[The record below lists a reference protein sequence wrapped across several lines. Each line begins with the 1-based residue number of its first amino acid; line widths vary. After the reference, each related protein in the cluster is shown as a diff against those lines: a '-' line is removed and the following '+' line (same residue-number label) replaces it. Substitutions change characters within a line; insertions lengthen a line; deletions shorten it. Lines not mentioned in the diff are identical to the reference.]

1 MGHCT
6 GTITRRAISSL
17 RRAVLVVAM
26 AFATE
31 ARAQYDVFFSHY
43 FDMEPSFNPAA
54 VGKESKLNL
63 TAAYAMDL
71 VGFEHNPQTAYISGD
86 MPFMFLNQT
95 HGVGLQ
101 FMNDKLGLFN
111 HMRISA
117 QYACKANVFG
127 GQLGIGVQA
136 GLLSEKFNGSG
147 VDAAES
153 SDPALATTDITGNA
167 LDLAAGLYYSLKSFY
182 FGLSAQHL
190 TAPKVNLGER
200 NELKID
206 PTYYATAG
214 YSIQLNNPLLM
225 VKTSA
230 IGRYDGVAYRA
241 DVTARLFYTNDTKRF
256 YGGVSYSP
264 TNSVTLLLGMNI
276 NGINVGYSYEAY
288 TNGISM
294 GNGSHELFVG
304 YQMDMNLVKKGKNL
318 HKSVRIL

>member
-1 MGHCT
+1 MT
-6 GTITRRAISSL
+6 VTQRAIRSL
-17 RRAVLVVAM
+17 KMAILVVAM

-54 VGKESKLNL
+54 IGKDPKLNI

-86 MPFMFLNQT
+86 MPFVFLNRT

-117 QYACKANVFG
+117 QYSYKANMLG

-147 VDAAES
+147 VELPS
-153 SDPALATTDITGNA
+153 TSTDEFMPTADVTGNA
-167 LDLAAGLYYSLKSFY
+167 LDIGAGLYYTLKNFY
-182 FGLSAQHL
+182 FGVSATHL
-190 TAPKVNLGER
+190 TAPTVHLGEK

-206 PTYYATAG
+206 RTYYATTG
-214 YSIQLNNPLLM
+214 YNIQLRNPLLM

-230 IGRYDGVAYRA
+230 IGRYDGAAYRV
-241 DVTARLFYTNDTKRF
+241 DVTGRLYYTNESKKF
-256 YGGVSYSP
+256 YGGLSYSP
-264 TNSVTLLLGMNI
+264 TNSVTVLFGMNVK
-276 NGINVGYSYEAY
+276 GINVGYSYEAY
-288 TNGISM
+288 TNGLSL
-294 GNGSHELFVG
+294 GNGSHELYVG
-304 YQMDMNLVKKGKNL
+304 YQMDLNLVKKGKNL

>member
-1 MGHCT
+1 MT
-6 GTITRRAISSL
+6 VTQRAIRSL
-17 RRAVLVVAM
+17 KMAILVVAM

-54 VGKESKLNL
+54 IGKDPKLNI

-86 MPFMFLNQT
+86 MPFVFLNRT

-117 QYACKANVFG
+117 QYSYKANMLG

-147 VDAAES
+147 VELPS
-153 SDPALATTDITGNA
+153 TSTDEFMPTADVTGNA
-167 LDLAAGLYYSLKSFY
+167 LDIGAGLYYTLKNFY
-182 FGLSAQHL
+182 FGVSATHL
-190 TAPKVNLGER
+190 TAPTVHLGEK

-206 PTYYATAG
+206 RTYYATTG
-214 YSIQLNNPLLM
+214 YNIQLRNPLLM

-230 IGRYDGVAYRA
+230 IGRYDGAAYRV
-241 DVTARLFYTNDTKRF
+241 DVTGRLYYTNESKKF
-256 YGGVSYSP
+256 YGGLSYSP
-264 TNSVTLLLGMNI
+264 TNSVTVLFGMNI
-276 NGINVGYSYEAY
+276 KGINVGYSYEAY
-288 TNGISM
+288 TNGLSL
-294 GNGSHELFVG
+294 GNGSHELYVG
-304 YQMDMNLVKKGKNL
+304 YQMDLNLVKKGKNL

>member
-1 MGHCT
+1 MT
-6 GTITRRAISSL
+6 VTQRAIRSL
-17 RRAVLVVAM
+17 KMAILVVAM

-54 VGKESKLNL
+54 IGKDPKLNI

-86 MPFMFLNQT
+86 MPFVFLNRT

-117 QYACKANVFG
+117 QYSYKANMLG

-147 VDAAES
+147 VELPS
-153 SDPALATTDITGNA
+153 TSTDEFMPTADVTGNA
-167 LDLAAGLYYSLKSFY
+167 LDIGAGLYYTLKNFY
-182 FGLSAQHL
+182 FGVSATHL
-190 TAPKVNLGER
+190 TAPTVHLGEK

-206 PTYYATAG
+206 RTYYATTG
-214 YSIQLNNPLLM
+214 YNIQLRNPLLM

-230 IGRYDGVAYRA
+230 IGRYDGAACRV
-241 DVTARLFYTNDTKRF
+241 DVTGRLYYTNESKKF
-256 YGGVSYSP
+256 YGGLSYSP
-264 TNSVTLLLGMNI
+264 TNSVTVLFGMNVK
-276 NGINVGYSYEAY
+276 GINVGYSYEAY
-288 TNGISM
+288 TNGLSL
-294 GNGSHELFVG
+294 GNGSHELYVG
-304 YQMDMNLVKKGKNL
+304 YQMDLNLVKKGKNL